1 VTTRKIYI
9 GPFGPALFDDTLGI
23 NDQDGD
29 FSGETRH
36 AMVSDDGS
44 VLEFVNVNTLRL
56 RDSNESNILS
66 ISWGEDDSADRTL
79 ALLVGGG
86 NRSLTLNENF
96 TIGDGYAGTLTF
108 GSACTLTVEL
118 ASILNQ
124 DLTTDASPSFAN
136 LSLGTGELTAGSI
149 NRVTGTLT
157 LEIAGNAVIS
167 VAAAS
172 VTIAQTLVLSTC
184 AAAGV
189 DTDKFLVLDG
199 SNNVDYRTGADVLSD
214 IGGAASAHTHDD
226 RYYTETEIDTALALL
241 APLDAPTFTTS
252 ITIPENAG
260 IADYDKFLV
269 VDSGAI
275 KYRTGAEVL
284 SDIGAAA
291 SSHASQHG
299 VGQADTVFPA
309 DPDAD
314 KVLMWDDDPGALVWS
329 DAGIGDVTAAANITD
344 HRIVRGDGGAKGI
357 QESAITIDDACNV
370 SGVASLSLTTGE
382 LTCGS
387 INRAAGTLTIEIAG
401 AAQLSITTDSISGNV
416 IKDEDTMAS
425 DSAVH
430 LATQQSI
437 KAYVDGKGFVNR
449 GDPAAWDWD
458 KTDLTTDETWNDLD
472 CSGVVPAGAKAVLL
486 KAFISDDAVGSY
498 LRFRRKGNSN
508 DINRSEVRTYVISE
522 YHFGDLV
529 VPCDTDR
536 FIQYYGKNVAFTAIY
551 LVIGGWFI

>member
-344 HRIVRGDGGAKGI
+344 HRIVRGDGGAKGSY
-357 QESAITIDDACNV
+357 ENSHTIYQ
-370 SGVASLSLTTGE
+370 ASNLS
-382 LTCGS
+382 
-387 INRAAGTLTIEIAG
+387 
-401 AAQLSITTDSISGNV
+401 
-416 IKDEDTMAS
+416 
-425 DSAVH
+425 
-430 LATQQSI
+430 
-437 KAYVDGKGFVNR
+437 
-449 GDPAAWDWD
+449 
-458 KTDLTTDETWNDLD
+458 
-472 CSGVVPAGAKAVLL
+472 
-486 KAFISDDAVGSY
+486 
-498 LRFRRKGNSN
+498 
-508 DINRSEVRTYVISE
+508 
-522 YHFGDLV
+522 
-529 VPCDTDR
+529 
-536 FIQYYGKNVAFTAIY
+536 
-551 LVIGGWFI
+551 